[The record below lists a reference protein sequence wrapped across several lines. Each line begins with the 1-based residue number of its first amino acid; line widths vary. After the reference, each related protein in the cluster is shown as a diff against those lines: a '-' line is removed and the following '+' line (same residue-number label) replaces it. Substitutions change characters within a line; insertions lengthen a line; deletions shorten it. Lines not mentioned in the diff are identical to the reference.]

1 MQAAVSKLAW
11 TIALLALAGIAVSS
25 VSLAH
30 HYADDSESSFC
41 AVDETFNCDLVNK
54 SIYARLFG
62 VPVALIGMVGYAAL
76 LALAFVRS
84 RWGRRLLALAALG
97 GLGFA
102 LYLTYIE
109 AFILGVYCLLCLTS
123 LALIAAI
130 TVLSG
135 RLLWRGAPATRDA

>member
-1 MQAAVSKLAW
+1 MSKLAW
-11 TIALLALAGIAVSS
+11 TIALLALAGVVVSGF
-25 VSLAH
+25 SLSH
-30 HYADDSESSFC
+30 HFAPSDESSFC

-62 VPVALIGMVGYAAL
+62 VPVALIGLVGYALL
-76 LALAFVRS
+76 LALAFVR
-84 RWGRRLLALAALG
+84 GRRGHWLLALGALG

-109 AFILGVYCLLCLTS
+109 AFILGVYCILCLTS

-130 TVLSG
+130 TVLAAL
-135 RLLWRGAPATRDA
+135 RLCRRAASPAPAA